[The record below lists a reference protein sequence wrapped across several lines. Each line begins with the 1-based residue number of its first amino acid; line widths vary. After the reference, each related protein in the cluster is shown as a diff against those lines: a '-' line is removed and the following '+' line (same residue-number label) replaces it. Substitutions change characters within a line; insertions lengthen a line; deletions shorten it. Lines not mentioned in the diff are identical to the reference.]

1 MTSAAPALLPPEAAP
16 VKGVDGCPL
25 CGGRGYR
32 VVPGDTYARAERC
45 TCVPTC
51 PRCGGLGRVTVER
64 DGALLTGRCRC
75 QQLPDRIQHWGFA
88 QVPSRHARATLPSFI
103 AGAMQHG
110 DREKMKAL
118 LEGVQP
124 WIEGWRPQAG
134 ESTGPRGLVLHGPV
148 GRGKTH
154 LLVGILRELVFER
167 GAIARFVEFSRLL
180 GMLKEGY
187 SRGQGDS
194 ELLTELSEVPV
205 LAIDELGKGR
215 LTDWELAII
224 DEIISRRYNAMR
236 CTLATTNYEPKEA
249 TGVRDVNL
257 AVVDGARQSLGDRV
271 GDRVFSRLREMCGF
285 VWVGGIDMRPVVSG
299 GATAQRSGG

>member
-1 MTSAAPALLPPEAAP
+1 MTSAGPALPPAEAAP

-25 CGGRGYR
+25 CNGRGYR
-32 VVPGDTYARAERC
+32 VLAGDISARAELC
-45 TCVPTC
+45 TCVPAC
-51 PRCGGLGRVTVER
+51 PRCGGLGRVSVQR
-64 DGALLTGRCRC
+64 DGVMLTGRCRC
-75 QQLPDRIQHWGFA
+75 QQLPDRIQHLDFA
-88 QVPSRHARATLPSFI
+88 HIPARHAHATLPSFI
-103 AGAMQHG
+103 GGAMQQG

-124 WIEGWRPQAG
+124 WMSRWQAG
-134 ESTGPRGLVLHGPV
+134 VQGSAGPRGLVLHGPV

-154 LLVGILRELVFER
+154 LLVGVLRELVFEH
-167 GAIARFVEFSRLL
+167 GAVVRFVEFSRLL

-194 ELLTELSEVPV
+194 ELLTELAEVPV

-236 CTLATTNYEPKEA
+236 CTLATTNYEPKPA

-257 AVVDGARQSLGDRV
+257 AMVDGSRQTLGDRV
-271 GDRVFSRLREMCGF
+271 GDRVYSRLREMCGF
-285 VWVGGIDMRPVVSG
+285 VYVGGIDMRPVVAEAG
-299 GATAQRSGG
+299 TAG